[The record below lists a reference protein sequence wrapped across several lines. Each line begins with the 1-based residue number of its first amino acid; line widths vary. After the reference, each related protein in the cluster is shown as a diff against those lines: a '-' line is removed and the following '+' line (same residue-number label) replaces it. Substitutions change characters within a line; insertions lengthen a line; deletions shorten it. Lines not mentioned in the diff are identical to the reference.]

1 MFTREI
7 SATRSATGAQE
18 DLVDNLEQLINME
31 KIAVI
36 SGDMNICLDKHPN
49 CLLSTA
55 LKDLGF
61 DQLVTSPTHK
71 AGGRIDH
78 LYLRDPDSLLASFHV
93 MSYVPYYSDHDALCL
108 SMTPKV
114 SNFIMMMVDFDLC
127 FFQGSS

>member
-1 MFTREI
+1 MFTGEI

-31 KIAVI
+31 KVTVI

-61 DQLVTSPTHK
+61 QQLVTGPTHK

-78 LYLRDPDSLLASFHV
+78 LYLRDPDSLLASFNLTP
-93 MSYVPYYSDHDALCL
+93 YVPYYSDHDGLCL

-114 SNFIMMMVDFDLC
+114 TKLIIILIRF
-127 FFQGSS
+127 